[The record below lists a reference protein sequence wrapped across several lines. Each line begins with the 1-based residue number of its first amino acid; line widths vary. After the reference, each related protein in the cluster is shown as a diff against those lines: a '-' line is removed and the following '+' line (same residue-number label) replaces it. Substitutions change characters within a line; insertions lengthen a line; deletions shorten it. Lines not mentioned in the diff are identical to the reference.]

1 MERLLICRHNRLL
14 QHRLQ
19 RDYVQAEREVASQDH
34 QDRAGESQQGIP
46 RDHGKVMDRVIV

>member
-19 RDYVQAEREVASQDH
+19 RDYDQAEREVAPQDH

-46 RDHGKVMDRVIV
+46 RDHGKVMDRVIF